1 MEVNFIRILV
11 SHFRFHIYSLMPN
24 GNNKY
29 RVVKFRLKKEGTEQE
44 KNSSEHRVYKSVDE
58 ETILC
63 YIPEFDG
70 KMVLGSNGL

>member
-11 SHFRFHIYSLMPN
+11 SHFRFHIYPLMPS

-29 RVVKFRLKKEGTEQE
+29 RVVKFRLKKKGTKE
-44 KNSSEHRVYKSVDE
+44 KKFYERRVYKSVDE